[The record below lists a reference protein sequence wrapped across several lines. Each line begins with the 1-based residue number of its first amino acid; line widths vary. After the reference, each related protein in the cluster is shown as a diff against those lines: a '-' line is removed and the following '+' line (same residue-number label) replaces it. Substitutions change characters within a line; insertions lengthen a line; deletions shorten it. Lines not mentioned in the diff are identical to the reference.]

1 MSDLNW
7 FDGQDPP
14 DWKKLRSCVHCGLC
28 LPACPT
34 YRELKVET
42 DSPRG
47 RLYLMRALHEGRL
60 TLSEEIR
67 GHMDLCLV
75 CRACETACPSGVPF
89 GELME
94 ATRAQIQRRDPRKGS
109 GAWAESFAFQRVLP
123 SVGAIAL
130 LAGALRLYQRSGL
143 QALVRGSGLLRLA
156 RNGMD
161 QAEAILPAVPSG
173 RARRT
178 LPRRT
183 PCADGEPKARVAFM
197 VTCVMRPFYPD
208 VNRAAALLLA
218 RAGAEVLVPG
228 AGGCCGALHAHS
240 GRLDEA
246 RDLARTQIDAVE
258 ALEPLDYIVTNASG
272 CGASLRDYGHW
283 LKDDPIFAE
292 RARRYSERVRDV
304 TEVLVELGLP
314 KPEVPAGRV
323 VAMHDPC
330 HLAHAQKV
338 RSAPRRLLR
347 EAGYEVEDLENSDF
361 CCGSAGI
368 YNLLQPSMAGS
379 ILEEKIETIRRS
391 GAAEIVVANPGCAL
405 HMERGARKAGL
416 DSRMVHPLV
425 LLARAHG
432 ISLE

>member
-34 YRELKVET
+34 YRELKIET

-60 TLSEEIR
+60 ALTEEVR

-94 ATRAQIQRRDPRKGS
+94 ATRAQIQRREPRTGP
-109 GAWAESFAFQRVLP
+109 GAWAENLAFQHLLP
-123 SVGAIAL
+123 SAGAVGL
-130 LAGALRLYQRSGL
+130 LAGALRLYQRSGM
-143 QALVRGSGLLRLA
+143 QALVRGSGLLRLFP
-156 RNGMD
+156 RGMD
-161 QAEAILPAVPSG
+161 RAEAFLPPVPSQ
-173 RARRT
+173 RARRA

-183 PCADGEPKARVAFM
+183 AAASPEPRARVAFM

-208 VNRAAALLLA
+208 ANRAAALLLA
-218 RAGAEVLVPG
+218 KAGAEVLVP

-240 GRLDEA
+240 GRMDEA
-246 RDLARTQIDAVE
+246 RDLARTQIDALD
-258 ALEPLDYIVTNASG
+258 ALEPLDYVVSNASG
-272 CGASLRDYGHW
+272 CGSSLRDYGHW
-283 LKDDPIFAE
+283 LKDDPAFAG

-314 KPEVPAGRV
+314 KPDSPAGRV

-338 RSAPRRLLR
+338 RSAPRQLLR
-347 EAGYEVEDLENSDF
+347 EAGYEVRDLENSDF

-368 YNLLQPSMAGS
+368 YNLLQPAMADS
-379 ILEEKIETIRRS
+379 VLEKKIETVR
-391 GAAEIVVANPGCAL
+391 GAGVREVVVANPGCAL
-405 HMERGARKAGL
+405 HMERGAREAGL
-416 DSRMVHPLV
+416 DCKMIHPLV